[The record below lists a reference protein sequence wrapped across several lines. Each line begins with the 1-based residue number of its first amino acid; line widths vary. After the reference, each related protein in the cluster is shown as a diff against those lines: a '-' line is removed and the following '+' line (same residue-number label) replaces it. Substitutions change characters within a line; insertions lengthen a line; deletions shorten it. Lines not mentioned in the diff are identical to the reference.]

1 MEGKKMNKM
10 MRALYFYGPKN
21 LQIEEVPI
29 PVINQDELL
38 VKVSYAGVCGTDN
51 RIYQGTKKIVGP
63 RIIGHEFSGVI
74 TEVGENVVDFAI
86 DEHVTVYPMIPCGEC
101 HTCRSGRKNICVN
114 RITIGYEIDGGFA
127 QYVKIPNEAIQMG
140 NVLKVS
146 KSLDEKVVSITE
158 PIAAALNGIKRANIQ
173 KGDTVVIIGAG
184 PIGLFHV
191 QLAKLKE
198 PGQLIVVEPDP
209 EKREL
214 AIELGAT
221 HSLNPFEEIPDS
233 RIKEITNGEGADVVI
248 IDVGI
253 PALIEESLEY
263 VKKGGT
269 YVIFA
274 GAPHGS
280 KISIDPNLIH
290 YKEINL
296 TGSSASTPEIHRE
309 VLDLV
314 ESGKID
320 VSRLI
325 SEVVRLEDWER
336 AIEMK
341 NSFQKIKVI
350 IDPWS

>member
-1 MEGKKMNKM
+1 MGKT
-10 MRALYFYGPKN
+10 MRALYFYGPKD
-21 LQIEEVPI
+21 LKVQEVPI

-38 VKVSYAGVCGTDN
+38 VRVSFAGVCGTDN
-51 RIYQGTKKIVGP
+51 RIYQGTKKIAGP

-74 TEVGENVVDFAI
+74 TEVGENVQDFAI
-86 DEHVTVYPMIPCGEC
+86 DDHVTVYPMIPCGEC
-101 HTCRSGRKNICVN
+101 YTCRSGRKNICVN
-114 RITIGYEIDGGFA
+114 RTTIGYEIDGGFA
-127 QYVKIPNEAIQMG
+127 QYVKIPKEAIQMG

-146 KSLDEKVVSITE
+146 ALLDEKVVSITE

-173 KGDTVVIIGAG
+173 KGDSVVIIGAG

-191 QLAKLKE
+191 QLARLKE
-198 PGQLIVVEPDP
+198 PGQLIVIEPDS
-209 EKREL
+209 EKRDL
-214 AIELGAT
+214 AIQLGAT
-221 HSLNPFEEIPDS
+221 VTINPFEESPDS
-233 RIKEITNGEGADVVI
+233 RIQELTNGDGADIVI

-253 PALIEESLEY
+253 PTLIEESLEY

-314 ESGKID
+314 ESGQLD

-325 SEVVRLEDWER
+325 SEVVPLDDWER

>member
-1 MEGKKMNKM
+1 MGKT
-10 MRALYFYGPKN
+10 MRALYFYGPRD
-21 LQIEEVPI
+21 LRIQEVPI

-38 VKVSYAGVCGTDN
+38 VKVSFAGVCGTDN
-51 RIYQGTKKIVGP
+51 RIYQGTKKITGP

-74 TEVGENVVDFAI
+74 SEIGKNVQDFSI
-86 DEHVTVYPMIPCGEC
+86 GNHVTVYPMISCGEC
-101 HTCRSGRKNICVN
+101 YTCKSGRKNICVN
-114 RITIGYEIDGGFA
+114 RTTIGYEIDGCFA
-127 QYVKIPNEAIQMG
+127 QYVKIPKEAIQMG

-146 KSLDEKVVSITE
+146 ASLDEKVVAITE

-191 QLAKLKE
+191 QLAKLRE
-198 PGQLIVVEPDP
+198 PGQLIVVEPDQ
-209 EKREL
+209 EKREI
-214 AIELGAT
+214 AMQLGAT
-221 HSLNPFEEIPDS
+221 VTINPFEEKPES
-233 RIKEITNGEGADVVI
+233 RLKELTNGNGADVVI

-253 PALIEESLEY
+253 PKLIEESIEY

-274 GAPHGS
+274 GCPHGT

-309 VLDLV
+309 VLALV
-314 ESGKID
+314 ESGQID
-320 VSRLI
+320 VSQLI
-325 SEVVRLEDWER
+325 SEVVPLDDWER
-336 AIEMK
+336 TLEMK

>member
-1 MEGKKMNKM
+1 MGKT
-10 MRALYFYGPKN
+10 MRALYFYGPKD
-21 LQIEEVPI
+21 LKVQEVPI

-38 VKVSYAGVCGTDN
+38 VRVSFAGVCGTDN

-74 TEVGENVVDFAI
+74 TEVGENVQDFAI
-86 DEHVTVYPMIPCGEC
+86 DDHVTVYPMIPCGEC
-101 HTCRSGRKNICVN
+101 YTCRSGRKNICVN
-114 RITIGYEIDGGFA
+114 RTTIGYEIDGGFA
-127 QYVKIPNEAIQMG
+127 QYVKIPKEAIQMG

-146 KSLDEKVVSITE
+146 ALLDEKVVSITE

-173 KGDTVVIIGAG
+173 KGDSVVIIGAG

-191 QLAKLKE
+191 QLARLKE
-198 PGQLIVVEPDP
+198 PGQLIVIEPDS
-209 EKREL
+209 EKRDL
-214 AIELGAT
+214 AIQLGAT
-221 HSLNPFEEIPDS
+221 VTINPFEESPDS
-233 RIKEITNGEGADVVI
+233 RIQELTNGDGADIVI

-253 PALIEESLEY
+253 PTLIEESLEY

-314 ESGKID
+314 ESGQLD

-325 SEVVRLEDWER
+325 SEVVPLDDWER

>member
-1 MEGKKMNKM
+1 MIKT
-10 MRALYFYGPKN
+10 MRALYFYGPKD
-21 LQIEEVPI
+21 LRIEEVPV
-29 PVINQDELL
+29 PVINSDEIL
-38 VKVSYAGVCGTDN
+38 VRVSFAGVCGTDN
-51 RIYQGTKKIVGP
+51 RIYQGTKKIEGP

-74 TEVGENVVDFAI
+74 EEVGENIQDFSVSN
-86 DEHVTVYPMIPCGEC
+86 HVTVYPMISCGEC
-101 HTCRSGRKNICVN
+101 YTCKSGRKNICVK
-114 RITIGYEIDGGFA
+114 RTTIGYEIDGGFA
-127 QYVKIPNEAIQMG
+127 QYIKIPKNAIEMG

-146 KSLDEKVVSITE
+146 PTLNERVVAITE

-173 KGDTVVIIGAG
+173 KGNTVVIIGAG

-198 PGQLIVVEPDP
+198 PENLIVIEPDQ
-209 EKREL
+209 EKRDL
-214 AIELGAT
+214 AIKLGAT
-221 HSLNPFEEIPDS
+221 NTINPFEEDPFT
-233 RIKEITNGEGADVVI
+233 RIQELTKEDGADVVI

-253 PALIEESLEY
+253 PKLIEESIEY

-280 KISIDPNLIH
+280 KITIDPNLIH

-309 VLDLV
+309 VINLV

-320 VSRLI
+320 VSMLI
-325 SEVVRLEDWER
+325 SEVVPLDEWER

>member
-1 MEGKKMNKM
+1 MGKT
-10 MRALYFYGPKN
+10 MRALYFYGPKD
-21 LQIEEVPI
+21 LKVQEVPI
-29 PVINQDELL
+29 PIINQDELL
-38 VKVSYAGVCGTDN
+38 VRVSFAGVCGTDN

-74 TEVGENVVDFAI
+74 TEVGENVQDFAI
-86 DEHVTVYPMIPCGEC
+86 NDHVTVYPMIPCGKC
-101 HTCRSGRKNICVN
+101 YTCKSGRKNICVN
-114 RITIGYEIDGGFA
+114 RTTIGYEIDGGFA
-127 QYVKIPNEAIQMG
+127 QYVKIPKEAIQMG

-146 KSLDEKVVSITE
+146 AGLDEKVVSITE
-158 PIAAALNGIKRANIQ
+158 PIAAALNGIKRANIK
-173 KGDTVVIIGAG
+173 KGNSVVIIGAG

-191 QLAKLKE
+191 QLAKIKE
-198 PGQLIVVEPDP
+198 PGQLIVIEPDP
-209 EKREL
+209 EKRDL
-214 AIELGAT
+214 AIQLGAT
-221 HSLNPFEEIPDS
+221 VTINPFEESPDS
-233 RIKEITNGEGADVVI
+233 RIKEITNGDGADIVI

-253 PALIEESLEY
+253 PTLIEESLEY

-314 ESGKID
+314 ESGLLD
-320 VSRLI
+320 VSKLI
-325 SEVVRLEDWER
+325 SEVVPLDDWER

-341 NSFQKIKVI
+341 NSFQKVKVI

>member
-1 MEGKKMNKM
+1 
-10 MRALYFYGPKN
+10 MRALYFYGPKD
-21 LQIEEVPI
+21 LKVQEVPI

-38 VKVSYAGVCGTDN
+38 VRVSFAGVCGTDN
-51 RIYQGTKKIVGP
+51 RIYQGTKKIAGP

-74 TEVGENVVDFAI
+74 TEVGENVQDFAI
-86 DEHVTVYPMIPCGEC
+86 DDHVTVYPMIPCGEC
-101 HTCRSGRKNICVN
+101 YTCRSGRKNICVN
-114 RITIGYEIDGGFA
+114 RTTIGYEIDGGFA
-127 QYVKIPNEAIQMG
+127 QYVKIPKEAIQMG

-146 KSLDEKVVSITE
+146 ALLDEKVVSITE

-173 KGDTVVIIGAG
+173 KGDSVVIIGAG

-191 QLAKLKE
+191 QLARLKE
-198 PGQLIVVEPDP
+198 PGQLIVIEPDS
-209 EKREL
+209 EKRDL
-214 AIELGAT
+214 AIQLGAT
-221 HSLNPFEEIPDS
+221 VTINPFEESPDS
-233 RIKEITNGEGADVVI
+233 RIKELTNGDGADIVI

-253 PALIEESLEY
+253 PTLIEESLEY

-314 ESGKID
+314 ESGQLD

-325 SEVVRLEDWER
+325 SEVVPLDDWER

>member
-1 MEGKKMNKM
+1 
-10 MRALYFYGPKN
+10 MRALYFYGPKD
-21 LQIEEVPI
+21 LKVQEVPI

-38 VKVSYAGVCGTDN
+38 VRVSFAGVCGTDN

-74 TEVGENVVDFAI
+74 TEVGENVQDFAI
-86 DEHVTVYPMIPCGEC
+86 DDHVTVYPMIPCGEC
-101 HTCRSGRKNICVN
+101 YTCRSGRKNICVN
-114 RITIGYEIDGGFA
+114 RTTIGYEIDGGFA
-127 QYVKIPNEAIQMG
+127 QYVKIPKEAIQMG

-146 KSLDEKVVSITE
+146 ALLDEKVVSITE

-173 KGDTVVIIGAG
+173 KGDSVVIIGAG

-191 QLAKLKE
+191 QLARLKE
-198 PGQLIVVEPDP
+198 PGQLIVIEPDS
-209 EKREL
+209 EKRDL
-214 AIELGAT
+214 AIQLGAT
-221 HSLNPFEEIPDS
+221 VTINPFEESPDS
-233 RIKEITNGEGADVVI
+233 RIKELTNGDGADIVI

-253 PALIEESLEY
+253 PTLIEESLEY

-314 ESGKID
+314 ESGQLD

-325 SEVVRLEDWER
+325 SEVVPLDDWER